1 MHTVKYYGSASR
13 GTWQYFS
20 HCFIFNGMN
29 DGMTEWMTAKNKI
42 AWEKN
47 EKKKELKRNQ
57 IYGSDLMLN
66 VILEMY
72 NKVIR

>member
-1 MHTVKYYGSASR
+1 
-13 GTWQYFS
+13 
-20 HCFIFNGMN
+20 
-29 DGMTEWMTAKNKI
+29 MTGKNKI

-47 EKKKELKRNQ
+47 EKKELKLKLKRNQ